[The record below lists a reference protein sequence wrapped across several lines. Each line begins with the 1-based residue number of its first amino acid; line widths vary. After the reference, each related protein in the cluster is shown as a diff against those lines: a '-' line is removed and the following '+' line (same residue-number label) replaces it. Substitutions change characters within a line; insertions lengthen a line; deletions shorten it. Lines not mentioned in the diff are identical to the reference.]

1 MTTYKGRAKMNH
13 PMKAMRSLWYF
24 VTGGGADFIHKR
36 RSFIDLRRRMETEV
50 IEQAHSE
57 PSPFRENT
65 CPVCG
70 LRSISKTFKN
80 PVGFSFSVCASD
92 GTVFMDPVL
101 TEDTLEKLYN
111 NPAYEVRWN
120 EGSGSNRASKTG
132 DSDLKAL
139 CRMLGEP
146 STRLR
151 LLDVGCASGH
161 FLSDASSRF
170 DVEGVELS
178 SKAAKVAREKGFVV
192 HQGYVNDLPGSELY
206 DVVTFIQLIEHV
218 VDPNET
224 LQSVWRLL
232 KPGGVFYVS
241 TPASDS
247 MSFSY
252 LERLHRHVA
261 GFAHVSI
268 YGKEALVRLIEQHGF
283 ECLLHEHWGN
293 EDLALHDVVSLALA
307 KDSYFQGMALFSP
320 RLYHASN
327 FLDSALFGIPGKLA
341 LPKGNRPYQR
351 AAFRKTG

>member
-1 MTTYKGRAKMNH
+1 MNY
-13 PMKAMRSLWYF
+13 PVKAMRSLWYV

-36 RSFIDLRRRMETEV
+36 RGFIDLRRRMETEI
-50 IEQAHSE
+50 IEQASID

-70 LRSISKTFKN
+70 LRSILNTFKN
-80 PVGFSFSVCASD
+80 PVGFSFAVCAND

-101 TEDTLEKLYN
+101 TEATLEKLYN

-120 EGSGSNRASKTG
+120 EGAGTNRPSKLG
-132 DSDLKAL
+132 DSDLKAV

-146 STRLR
+146 SARLR

-161 FLSDASSRF
+161 FLSDAASRF

-178 SKAAKVAREKGFVV
+178 SKAAEVARAKGFVV
-192 HQGYVNDLPGSELY
+192 HQGYVNDLPGSEMY
-206 DVVTFIQLIEHV
+206 DVVTLIQLIEHI

-232 KPGGVFYVS
+232 KPGGVLYVS

-247 MSFSY
+247 ASFAY

-268 YGKEALVRLIEQHGF
+268 YGQQALVRLIEQHGF
-283 ECLLHEHWGN
+283 ECLQHEHWGR
-293 EDLALHDVVSLALA
+293 EDLALHDVISLALA
-307 KDSYFQGMALFSP
+307 RDSYFQGMALFSP
-320 RLYHASN
+320 RLFHASN
-327 FLDSALFGIPGKLA
+327 FIDSALFGIPGTLV
-341 LPKGNRPYQR
+341 LPRGNRPYQR
-351 AAFRKTG
+351 AAFRKIG